1 MIPAMQRRGFD
12 RDYSVAVT
20 TTAATTG
27 LLIPPSNVMI
37 VYAVVS
43 GNVSVAAMFMAGVL
57 PGVLVGVL
65 IMFACWLTIRGAL
78 RSEVS
83 DSAEHS
89 HSAGARAP
97 SSTFETTNQNKSISQ
112 PNNASPLQIVLGALP
127 SMLLIVIVLAGILGG
142 FFSATEASAIA
153 VLYAFVMSVLFYR
166 EVKLSSLPSICLRT
180 GVMTSVV
187 FLLISTSQAMSWALA
202 SQQIP
207 QTLASMML
215 GISGNPIVILLL
227 INIALLFVGTFM
239 DMTPAVLIFTPIFLP
254 VVEKLGMHP
263 VQFGVMMVANLCI
276 GLCTP
281 PVGTCLF
288 VGCSVGKTSIA
299 AVTRS
304 MIPFFL
310 AMLVAL
316 LITTYW
322 PAVTMWL
329 PQWLELV

>member
-1 MIPAMQRRGFD
+1 
-12 RDYSVAVT
+12 
-20 TTAATTG
+20 
-27 LLIPPSNVMI
+27 
-37 VYAVVS
+37 
-43 GNVSVAAMFMAGVL
+43 
-57 PGVLVGVL
+57 
-65 IMFACWLTIRGAL
+65 
-78 RSEVS
+78 
-83 DSAEHS
+83 
-89 HSAGARAP
+89 
-97 SSTFETTNQNKSISQ
+97 
-112 PNNASPLQIVLGALP
+112 
-127 SMLLIVIVLAGILGG
+127 MLLIVIVLSGILGG
-142 FFSATEASAIA
+142 LFSATEASAIA

-207 QTLASMML
+207 QTLASLML
-215 GISGNPIVILLL
+215 GISDNPIVILLL

-316 LITTYW
+316 LMTTYW
-322 PAVTMWL
+322 PAITMWL
-329 PQWLELV
+329 PQLLDLV